1 MNETSR
7 DKIPASADLEALKAG
22 GLPIVLY
29 GDGWYAPYVRQF
41 LARQGLKAAACF
53 VDDGFTS
60 SAGTM
65 NYDEVRRR
73 FEKFNIVIAFADF
86 RLAEK
91 KLARKAPGQT
101 AGVYFFNVMGE
112 LLGNTFD
119 RAYAEAHKQQFG
131 LVREM
136 FADELSKRTYD
147 AFINAKLGDR
157 EGLYD
162 VWRRDQYFPE
172 GIIKL
177 SENEVF
183 VDGGA
188 YTGDTLLA
196 FIRKAEYKYSKCYA
210 FEPEPENAA
219 RLCALAGRQGFR
231 DVNIV
236 VKGLWSKAAALRF
249 AAAEGETGSA
259 VSETGGALI
268 EADAI
273 DNLAPDA
280 TFIKLDVEGAEL
292 EALKGA
298 VETIRR
304 NRPKLAVCLYHK
316 PGDLFEIPLFIK
328 SLAPEYRFYLRQH
341 QPVSC
346 ELVLYAVL

>member
-1 MNETSR
+1 MR
-7 DKIPASADLEALKAG
+7 GIEALKAG

-29 GDGWYAPYVRQF
+29 GDGWYTPYVRAF

-60 SAGTM
+60 SAGTI

-91 KLARKAPGQT
+91 KLAQKAPGQA
-101 AGVYFFNVMGE
+101 AGLYFFDVMGE

-119 RAYAEAHKQQFG
+119 RAYAEAHKEQFG
-131 LVREM
+131 LVRELLG
-136 FADELSKRTYD
+136 DELSQKTYD

-162 VWRRDQYFPE
+162 VWRKDQYFPE
-172 GIIKL
+172 GIIKF

-196 FIRKAEYKYSKCYA
+196 FIRKAEYKYSRCYA

-219 RLCALAGRQGFR
+219 RLNALAGRQSFR
-231 DVNIV
+231 GVSVIA
-236 VKGLWSKAAALRF
+236 KGLWSKADTLLF
-249 AAAEGETGSA
+249 APAEGETGSA
-259 VSETGGALI
+259 ISETGSASI
-268 EADAI
+268 EVDTI

-298 VETIRR
+298 AETIKR
-304 NRPKLAVCLYHK
+304 NRPKPAVCLYHK
-316 PGDLFEIPLFIK
+316 PGDLFEIPLLIK
-328 SLAPEYRFYLRQH
+328 ALAPEYRFYLRQH

-346 ELVLYAVL
+346 ELVLNAEL

>member
-1 MNETSR
+1 MKE
-7 DKIPASADLEALKAG
+7 IEALKAG

-29 GDGWYAPYVRQF
+29 GDGWYAPYVREF
-41 LARQGLKAAACF
+41 LARHRLKAAACF
-53 VDDGFTS
+53 VDDGFTA
-60 SAGTM
+60 SAGTI
-65 NYDEVRRR
+65 NFDEVRRR

-91 KLARKAPGQT
+91 KLAGKDLGQA
-101 AGVYFFNVMGE
+101 AGLYFFDVMGE

-119 RAYAEAHKQQFG
+119 RAYAERHKEQFG
-131 LVREM
+131 LVRELLG
-136 FADELSKRTYD
+136 DELSKKTYD

-162 VWRRDQYFPE
+162 VWRKDQYFPKE
-172 GIIKL
+172 LIRL

-219 RLCALAGRQGFR
+219 KLCALAGRQGLR
-231 DVNIV
+231 DVNII
-236 VKGLWSKAAALRF
+236 VKGLWSKADTLRF

-259 VSETGGALI
+259 ISETGSASI
-268 EADAI
+268 EVDTL
-273 DNLAPDA
+273 DNTAPDA

-298 VETIRR
+298 AGTIKR

-316 PGDLFEIPLFIK
+316 PGDLFEIPLYIK
-328 SLAPEYRFYLRQH
+328 SLAPEYRFFLRQH
-341 QPVSC
+341 QPVAC